1 MGIKLNLKNVRV
13 GYVNVFEKGKDRTD
27 KKTGKLIPGKYGA
40 TIYLGKDDLQVNKLE
55 STVLEVLTE
64 AMGSATAAEKWIA
77 RNYGFGNHADKCC
90 VRDLEERDDPIEG
103 LEEGLYF
110 AAGAHKRPKI
120 QTSLGENQHER
131 GLTVE
136 GDDIEGLEVYSGCYA
151 NVSVELYW
159 YGEYK
164 VLMCNLLGIRFR
176 KDGPAFGGVGETAND
191 DDLGDDDDAPARK
204 PRASRRDA
212 DDEEE
217 APRRSRRSRVEEDDE
232 GEEEEER
239 PRRRSR

>member
-13 GYVNVFEKGKDRTD
+13 GYVNVFEKGKDRTAKNGD
-27 KKTGKLIPGKYGA
+27 KIKGKFGA
-40 TIYLGKDDLQVNKLE
+40 TIYLDKDDPQVNKLE

-64 AMGSATAAEKWIA
+64 AMGSATAAEKWMS

-90 VRDLEERDDPIEG
+90 VRDLAERDEPIEG
-103 LEEGLYF
+103 FEEGLYF
-110 AAGAHKRPKI
+110 TAGSHKRPKI

-136 GDDIEGLEVYSGCYA
+136 GDDIEGQEVYSGCYA

-176 KDGPAFGGVGETAND
+176 KDGAAFGGVGETAND
-191 DDLGDDDDAPARK
+191 GDLGDDDDAPARK

-212 DDEEE
+212 DEEEE

-232 GEEEEER
+232 DEEEER

>member
-1 MGIKLNLKNVRV
+1 MGIKLNLKNVRI
-13 GYVNVFEKGKDRTD
+13 GYVNVFEKGKDRVAKD
-27 KKTGKLIPGKYGA
+27 GKPIKGKYGA
-40 TIYLGKDDLQVNKLE
+40 TIYLEKEDPQVNKLE

-64 AMGSATAAEKWIA
+64 AMGSAAAAEKWMA

-90 VRDLEERDDPIEG
+90 VRDLKERDEPIEG

-204 PRASRRDA
+204 PHSSRHDA
-212 DDEEE
+212 DEEE
-217 APRRSRRSRVEEDDE
+217 APRRSRRSRVEEEDE
-232 GEEEEER
+232 EEEEEER